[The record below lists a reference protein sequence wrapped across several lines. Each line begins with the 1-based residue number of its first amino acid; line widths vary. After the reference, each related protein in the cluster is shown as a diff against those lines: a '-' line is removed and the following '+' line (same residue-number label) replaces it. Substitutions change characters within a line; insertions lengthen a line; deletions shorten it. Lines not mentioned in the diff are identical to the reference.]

1 MKISSANTNKVQFL
15 TKSKSNPNEFQY
27 KEKRIKNNEAVKKSR
42 KKSKDN
48 NKVTLE
54 KVTEMKEEN
63 KELEERIKSVGAEL
77 QFLLEIYTAH
87 LKDSH
92 SNISPPKC
100 LYDIKSVL

>member
-54 KVTEMKEEN
+54 KVTEMKEVII
-63 KELEERIKSVGAEL
+63 LIILYFER
-77 QFLLEIYTAH
+77 FLDILFWVNTKH
-87 LKDSH
+87 K
-92 SNISPPKC
+92 NCQISS
-100 LYDIKSVL
+100 I

>member
-1 MKISSANTNKVQFL
+1 MKIPSNTKVQFI
-15 TKSKSNPNEFQY
+15 TAKSKSNPNEFQY

-42 KKSKDN
+42 MKSKDN

-63 KELEERIKSVGAEL
+63 KELEDRIKSVGAEL
-77 QFLLEIYTAH
+77 QFLLEIYAAH

-92 SNISPPKC
+92 SNITPPKC